1 MLLICKLNAW
11 REKVNS
17 ILLIIFLK
25 SDNWY
30 RLRFEIGCVELILR
44 RRDTSVA
51 HKRAK
56 FDKSARNNYTMA
68 GKLAITDDYYLSRQ
82 RRGWFITRASYFR
95 GQHTSNLVRMGNTGG
110 IDTTRLLNRSSSPP
124 PLTPSLTG
132 LYSYV
137 PIVFLGVLR
146 SRNTR
151 RAIIF
156 PSANKFSALLEYTTV
171 AAQLSSRD
179 CSASNV
185 TVSREIPMVKHFLS
199 EQNSAIKS
207 DHSETFYENRFHA
220 WCKLLIILQKTW
232 IVEL

>member
-1 MLLICKLNAW
+1 M
-11 REKVNS
+11 
-17 ILLIIFLK
+17 
-25 SDNWY
+25 
-30 RLRFEIGCVELILR
+30 ELILR

-51 HKRAK
+51 HIRAK

-68 GKLAITDDYYLSRQ
+68 GKLAITDDYYLVRQ

-110 IDTTRLLNRSSSPP
+110 IDTIRLLNRSSSPP

-156 PSANKFSALLEYTTV
+156 PSANKFSALLEHTVV
-171 AAQLSSRD
+171 AARLSSHD

-207 DHSETFYENRFHA
+207 GHSETWFHENRFHTG
-220 WCKLLIILQKTW
+220 CKLLIILQETC
-232 IVEL
+232 VEL